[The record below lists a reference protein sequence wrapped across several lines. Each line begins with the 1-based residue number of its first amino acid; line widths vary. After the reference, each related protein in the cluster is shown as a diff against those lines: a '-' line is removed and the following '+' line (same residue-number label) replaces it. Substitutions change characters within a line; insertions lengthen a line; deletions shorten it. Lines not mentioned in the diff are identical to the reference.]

1 MLNMDI
7 GAGLVFS
14 SLFGFVF
21 LCFLTVFGSSQVE
34 SIPFRRLA
42 FCFVLFCFVFFCIA
56 DMERNEFS

>member
-1 MLNMDI
+1 MDI

-42 FCFVLFCFVFFCIA
+42 FCFVVLFCFFLHCGHGA
-56 DMERNEFS
+56 K